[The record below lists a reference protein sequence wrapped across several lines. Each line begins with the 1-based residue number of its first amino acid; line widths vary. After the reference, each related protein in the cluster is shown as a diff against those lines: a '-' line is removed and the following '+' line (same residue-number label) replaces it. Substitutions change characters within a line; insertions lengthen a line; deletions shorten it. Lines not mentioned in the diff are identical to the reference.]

1 MCTSRLDHIQLS
13 VTYVDSAKAIA
24 IGNLTRS
31 SANADKPSRRYL
43 EASQGHQ
50 TRFHVRYGFLL
61 VLYSNFVPKT
71 TGFEIFTFEKY
82 RDLETGV
89 RVTEGD

>member
-1 MCTSRLDHIQLS
+1 MVTVGEHMCTSRLDHIQLS

-31 SANADKPSRRYL
+31 SADADKPSRCYL

-71 TGFEIFTFEKY
+71 HWF
-82 RDLETGV
+82 
-89 RVTEGD
+89 